1 MVFMKHWILTIFF
14 VLGGLF
20 TTQAQSDTDMVVRAL
35 KTGNSEMITTYLDDF
50 VDLKLLEKDEVKNMS
65 KNQAAMALK
74 SFFTEQNIKGFE
86 KVSEGGKGT
95 LIYILGKLT
104 TSGKSFNITV
114 QLKQKAGNFYIITM
128 RIS

>member
-1 MVFMKHWILTIFF
+1 MKHWILTICFL
-14 VLGGLF
+14 LGGLF

-35 KTGNSEMITTYLDDF
+35 KTGNPEMITIYLDDF

>member
-1 MVFMKHWILTIFF
+1 MKHWIMTICL
-14 VLGGLF
+14 VLGGF
-20 TTQAQSDTDMVVRAL
+20 ISAQAQSDTDLVVRAL
-35 KTGNSEMITTYLDDF
+35 KTGNPEMITTYLDEF
-50 VDLKLLEKDEVKNMS
+50 VDLKLLDKDEVKNMS

-74 SFFTEQNIKGFE
+74 SFFSEQNIKGFE
-86 KVSEGGKGT
+86 KVSEGGKGN

>member
-1 MVFMKHWILTIFF
+1 MKHWIMTICFL
-14 VLGGLF
+14 LGGLI
-20 TTQAQSDTDMVVRAL
+20 TTQAQSDTDLVVRAL
-35 KTGNSEMITTYLDDF
+35 KTGNPEMITTYLDDF
-50 VDLKLLEKDEVKNMS
+50 VDLKLLDKDEVKNMS

-74 SFFTEQNIKGFE
+74 SFYAEQSVKGFE

>member
-1 MVFMKHWILTIFF
+1 MKHWIMTICFL
-14 VLGGLF
+14 LGGLI
-20 TTQAQSDTDMVVRAL
+20 TAQAQSDTDMVVRAL
-35 KTGNSEMITTYLDDF
+35 KTGNPEMITTYLDDF
-50 VDLKLLEKDEVKNMS
+50 VDLKLLDKDEVKNMS

-74 SFFTEQNIKGFE
+74 SFYAEQSVKGFE

-104 TSGKSFNITV
+104 TSGKSLNITV
-114 QLKQKAGNFYIITM
+114 QLIQKAGNFYIITM

>member
-1 MVFMKHWILTIFF
+1 MKHWIMTISFL
-14 VLGGLF
+14 LGGLI
-20 TTQAQSDTDMVVRAL
+20 TAQAQSDTDMVVRAL
-35 KTGNSEMITTYLDDF
+35 KTGNPEMITTYLDDF
-50 VDLKLLEKDEVKNMS
+50 VDLKLLDKDEVKNMS

-74 SFFTEQNIKGFE
+74 SFYAEQSVKGFE

-95 LIYILGKLT
+95 LIYLLGKLT

>member
-1 MVFMKHWILTIFF
+1 MKHWIMTICFL
-14 VLGGLF
+14 LGGLI
-20 TTQAQSDTDMVVRAL
+20 TAQAQSDTDLVVRAL
-35 KTGNSEMITTYLDDF
+35 KTGNPEMITTYLDDF
-50 VDLKLLEKDEVKNMS
+50 VDLKLLDKDEVKNMS

-74 SFFTEQNIKGFE
+74 SFYADQNVKGFE

>member
-1 MVFMKHWILTIFF
+1 MKHWIMTICL
-14 VLGGLF
+14 VLGGF
-20 TTQAQSDTDMVVRAL
+20 ISAQAQSDTDLVVRAL
-35 KTGNSEMITTYLDDF
+35 KTGNPEMITTYLDDF
-50 VDLKLLEKDEVKNMS
+50 VDLKLLDKDEVKNMS

-74 SFFTEQNIKGFE
+74 SFFSEQNIKGFE
-86 KVSEGGKGT
+86 KVSEGGKGN

>member
-1 MVFMKHWILTIFF
+1 MKHWILTIFF

>member
-1 MVFMKHWILTIFF
+1 MKHWIMTICFL
-14 VLGGLF
+14 LGGLI
-20 TTQAQSDTDMVVRAL
+20 TTKAQSDTDLVVRAL
-35 KTGNSEMITTYLDDF
+35 KTGNPEMITTYLDEF
-50 VDLKLLEKDEVKNMS
+50 VDLKLLDKDEVKNMS

-74 SFFTEQNIKGFE
+74 SFFAEQSVKGFE

>member
-1 MVFMKHWILTIFF
+1 MDFMKHWIMTICFL
-14 VLGGLF
+14 LGGLI
-20 TTQAQSDTDMVVRAL
+20 TAQAQSDTDMVVRAL
-35 KTGNSEMITTYLDDF
+35 KTGNPEMITTYLDDF
-50 VDLKLLEKDEVKNMS
+50 VDLKLLDKDEVKNMS

-74 SFFTEQNIKGFE
+74 SFYAEQSVKGFE

>member
-1 MVFMKHWILTIFF
+1 MKHWIMTICL
-14 VLGGLF
+14 VLGGF
-20 TTQAQSDTDMVVRAL
+20 ISAQAQSDTDLVVRAL
-35 KTGNSEMITTYLDDF
+35 KTGNPEMITTYLDDF
-50 VDLKLLEKDEVKNMS
+50 VDLKLLDKDEVKNMS
-65 KNQAAMALK
+65 KNQVAMALK
-74 SFFTEQNIKGFE
+74 SFYTEQSVKGFE

>member
-1 MVFMKHWILTIFF
+1 MKHWIMTICFL
-14 VLGGLF
+14 LGGLI
-20 TTQAQSDTDMVVRAL
+20 TAQAQSDTDMVVRAL
-35 KTGNSEMITTYLDDF
+35 KTGNPEMITTYLDDF
-50 VDLKLLEKDEVKNMS
+50 VDLKLLDKDEVKNMS

-74 SFFTEQNIKGFE
+74 SFYAEQSVTGFE
-86 KVSEGGKGT
+86 NVSEGGKGT

>member
-1 MVFMKHWILTIFF
+1 MKHWIMTICFL
-14 VLGGLF
+14 LGGLI
-20 TTQAQSDTDMVVRAL
+20 TAQAQSDTDLVVRAL
-35 KTGNSEMITTYLDDF
+35 KTGNPEMITTYLDDF
-50 VDLKLLEKDEVKNMS
+50 VDLKLLDKDEVKNMS

-74 SFFTEQNIKGFE
+74 SFYADQNVKGFE

-114 QLKQKAGNFYIITM
+114 QFKQKAGNFYIITM

>member
-1 MVFMKHWILTIFF
+1 MKHWIMTICF
-14 VLGGLF
+14 VLGGF
-20 TTQAQSDTDMVVRAL
+20 ISAQAQSDTDLVVRAL
-35 KTGNSEMITTYLDDF
+35 KTGNPEMITTYLDDF
-50 VDLKLLEKDEVKNMS
+50 VDLKLLDKDEVKNMS

-74 SFFTEQNIKGFE
+74 SFFSEQNIKGFE
-86 KVSEGGKGT
+86 KVSEGGKGN
-95 LIYILGKLT
+95 LVYILGKLT